1 MIGMLYKSTNLMS
14 VFFRTHDA
22 GSIGSVL
29 RSNVYV
35 SFNGRFSTDYGTN
48 DIEYTFPAHF
58 DKLCIVAPKALR
70 IPKWIIMY
78 KCFHWLVWV
87 SIFLVKII
95 CGSLWFL
102 LKRSHIRSR
111 YALKTHT
118 IFIFFNSISCPSFQ
132 QFRKAPNQTCNEK
145 RKT

>member
-1 MIGMLYKSTNLMS
+1 MECSINLTIS
-14 VFFRTHDA
+14 SLLLSFFLPTTEP

-35 SFNGRFSTDYGTN
+35 SFNGRFSRDYGTS

-58 DKLCIVAPKALR
+58 DKLCIIAPKALR
-70 IPKWIIMY
+70 IPKWIVMK
-78 KCFHWLVWV
+78 KCFHWVVWV

-102 LKRSHIRSR
+102 MKRSHIRSR
-111 YALKTHT
+111 YRSEGTQG
-118 IFIFFNSISCPSFQ
+118 FQ
-132 QFRKAPNQTCNEK
+132 FL
-145 RKT
+145 